1 MSDNSKICW
10 THATWNPVTG
20 CTKLS
25 PGCHNCYAAAM
36 AKRLKAMGQPNY
48 RNGFQVTCHPA
59 MLSVPLKWR
68 KPRLIFANSMSD
80 LLHDEVPE
88 DYIQQVF
95 GVMVQAKQH
104 TFQVLTKRA
113 ERLAALAP
121 RLPWPPNLW
130 MGVTVENSDY
140 VNRIDLL
147 RTVPATVRFL
157 SVEPLLGPIPNL
169 DLNGIG
175 WVVVGGE
182 SGPGAR
188 PMDPEWVRDIR
199 DQCLAAKVPFL
210 FKQWGGV
217 RKRKAGKVLDG
228 RIWDEMP
235 VNATTALAE

>member
-1 MSDNSKICW
+1 
-10 THATWNPVTG
+10 
-20 CTKLS
+20 
-25 PGCHNCYAAAM
+25 M

-88 DYIQQVF
+88 SFIQEVF
-95 GVMVQAKQH
+95 AVMAEARQH

-113 ERLAALAP
+113 ERMAALAP
-121 RLPWPPNLW
+121 RLPWPKNVW
-130 MGVTVENSDY
+130 MGVTVENADY
-140 VNRIDLL
+140 VHRIDLL
-147 RTVPATVRFL
+147 RTVPAAVRFL
-157 SVEPLLGPIPNL
+157 SIEPLLGPIPNL

-210 FKQWGGV
+210 FKQWGGT

-235 VNATTALAE
+235 VYVPLMNLE